1 MPVSVFSWSPQG
13 LLNGLSDKAAVD
25 ITWWGEA
32 TSDSFLHG
40 RNSNFS
46 SLEQLLTLDLDLLP
60 LPAIILPA
68 EPSADFVNTSSTV
81 LISHTTLL

>member
-1 MPVSVFSWSPQG
+1 MDSVTMQLWMSRG
-13 LLNGLSDKAAVD
+13 R
-25 ITWWGEA
+25 GE

-40 RNSNFS
+40 RKSNFS

-68 EPSADFVNTSSTV
+68 ELSADSVNTSSTV
-81 LISHTTLL
+81 LISRTTLL

>member
-1 MPVSVFSWSPQG
+1 MDSVTKQLWMSPG
-13 LLNGLSDKAAVD
+13 G
-25 ITWWGEA
+25 GEM

-60 LPAIILPA
+60 LPAMILLA
-68 EPSADFVNTSSTV
+68 EPSADSVNTSSTV
-81 LISHTTLL
+81 LISCATLMKIKKSILQGEE